1 MAEGEMGALMRAMD
15 WSKTS
20 IGPVESW
27 SPTLQ
32 TMVRVLLS
40 NRQQALI
47 WWGPQFC
54 QLYNDAFSLA
64 LGDKHPCSMG
74 RPASECWAGV
84 WHIMGPLIERSFRY
98 SEVTL
103 TDDLPLEINRHGFA
117 EETHWIMAFS
127 PIPDATMPN
136 QIGGVLGTV
145 NEITEKVAA
154 ERRVADALRTSE
166 ERFRRYFD
174 LGLIGMAM
182 TSPTKGIL
190 EVNDELCRILGYE
203 RDELLQ
209 KSWAE
214 MTHPDDLAADVAQFN
229 RVLSG
234 EIDGY
239 TLDKRWIRKDGRVI
253 DSIMAAKCTRH
264 AGAAMDYCVG
274 LVLDVTERRRAEQ
287 ALRASEEKY
296 RTLYESIDEGFC
308 TIEMLFD
315 ENDKPIDYRF
325 LEVNPSFE
333 KQTGIKSARGR
344 RMREIAPA
352 HEEHWFEIYGKI
364 ALTGEPMRFESV
376 AAQLNRWYDV
386 YAFRVGQPQERK
398 VAVFFNDITERKQAE
413 VKSQESERRFRLLA
427 ESIPHHVWTF
437 RPNGTLSYWNQRLV
451 DYTGLTPEELR
462 LGGWAALHPDCVA
475 EVQAAW
481 ERARAQGTDYE
492 MEQRVRGRDGNYR
505 RFLCRAVAV
514 QDEQERVVEWVGTD
528 TDVEELRQ
536 TEDALRATQAELAH
550 LARVLAMGELT
561 SSIAHEINQPLTVI
575 IANANACE
583 RLLQARV
590 VNVEEIRAAVVDI
603 VVAGQQVAGVITH
616 IRDLLKK
623 RMPAKVPL
631 DINELIRETITLV
644 AHALKE
650 RKVELRTDLAA
661 DMPCILGDRIQM
673 EQVVLN
679 LIMNAVEA
687 MLSVDDR
694 PRVLALRSAANGTRN
709 VLVEVEDSG
718 TGLVTA
724 NLEQI
729 FDTFSTTK
737 PGGLGMGLSIS
748 RSIITSHGGRLWAT
762 ANAPSQGATFHFSLP
777 AVV

>member
-1 MAEGEMGALMRAMD
+1 MAANVYRCYCHLHLGIEAFGPGEACRPNGAGQEIQNVLRIAGKTIAAKQRCNHIGTHVNLQPDSVQAPEPKQNDEMLRA
-15 WSKTS
+15 
-20 IGPVESW
+20 
-27 SPTLQ
+27 
-32 TMVRVLLS
+32 
-40 NRQQALI
+40 N
-47 WWGPQFC
+47 
-54 QLYNDAFSLA
+54 
-64 LGDKHPCSMG
+64 
-74 RPASECWAGV
+74 
-84 WHIMGPLIERSFRY
+84 
-98 SEVTL
+98 
-103 TDDLPLEINRHGFA
+103 
-117 EETHWIMAFS
+117 
-127 PIPDATMPN
+127 
-136 QIGGVLGTV
+136 
-145 NEITEKVAA
+145 
-154 ERRVADALRTSE
+154 E

-203 RDELLQ
+203 RNELLQ

-214 MTHPDDLAADVAQFN
+214 ITHPDDLAADVAQFN

-253 DSIMAAKCTRH
+253 DSITAAKCTRH
-264 AGAAMDYCVG
+264 ADAEVDYCVG

-308 TIEMLFD
+308 TIQMLFD

-333 KQTGIKSARGR
+333 RQTGIKGAQDR

-364 ALTGEPMRFESV
+364 ALTGEPMRFENV

-398 VAVFFNDITERKQAE
+398 VAVLFNDITERKQAE
-413 VKSQESERRFRLLA
+413 VKSRESERRFRLLA
-427 ESIPHHVWTF
+427 ESIPHHVWTL
-437 RPNGTLSYWNQRLV
+437 RPNGILGYLNQRLV

-475 EVQAAW
+475 GVQAAW
-481 ERARAQGTDYE
+481 EQAWAHGTDYE

-514 QDEQERVVEWVGTD
+514 QDEQERVVEWVGTN
-528 TDVEELRQ
+528 TDVEGLRQ
-536 TEDALRATQAELAH
+536 TEDALRITQAELAH
-550 LARVLAMGELT
+550 VARVVAMGELT

-575 IANANACE
+575 VANANACQ
-583 RLLQARV
+583 RLLQADE
-590 VNVEEIRAAVVDI
+590 VNVEEIRGAVTDI
-603 VVAGQQVAGVITH
+603 IAAGQRAAEVITQ

-623 RMPAKVPL
+623 RTPSKVSL
-631 DINELIRETITLV
+631 DVNELIREAI
-644 AHALKE
+644 ALIPHVLK
-650 RKVELRTDLAA
+650 KHKIALRTDLAA
-661 DMPCILGDRIQM
+661 DMPSVLGDRIQL
-673 EQVVLN
+673 EQVILN
-679 LIMNAVEA
+679 LMVNGIEA
-687 MLSVDDR
+687 MVSIDDR
-694 PRVLALRSAANGTRN
+694 PRVLTMRSAADAAGN
-709 VLVEVEDSG
+709 VLVEVKDSG
-718 TGLVTA
+718 IGLVIT
-724 NLEQI
+724 NVEKI
-729 FDTFSTTK
+729 FDTFFTTK
-737 PGGLGMGLSIS
+737 PSGMGMGLSIS

-762 ANAPSQGATFHFSLP
+762 ANAQDHGATFQFCLP
-777 AVV
+777 DVA